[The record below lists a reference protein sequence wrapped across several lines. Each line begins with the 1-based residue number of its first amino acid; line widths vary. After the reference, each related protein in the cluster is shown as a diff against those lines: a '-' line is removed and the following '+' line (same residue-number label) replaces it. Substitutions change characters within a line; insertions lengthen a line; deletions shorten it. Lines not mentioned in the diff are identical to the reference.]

1 MVHAKN
7 LFPIGRVV
15 KSHGIKGKMK
25 VEYYGMDLQGLS
37 LYREIFIKD
46 EKGKPEVYEI
56 LEAIPQPPRLIL
68 RLKGI
73 EKIEEVEPLTGREIF
88 VNRDALLELEEGEYY
103 WADILGIEVE
113 TAEGKRI
120 GKVKEIFPT
129 GANDVYVVEGK
140 RGEILLPATEEVI
153 QSIDLKR
160 RMMKVI
166 RKEGLWEDE
175 DEV

>member
-1 MVHAKN
+1 MEKN

-15 KSHGIKGKMK
+15 KPHGVKGKVK
-25 VEYYGMDLQGLS
+25 AEYYGVDLRKLS
-37 LYREIFIKD
+37 LYREIFIED
-46 EKGKPEVYEI
+46 EKGDPKAYEI

-68 RLKGI
+68 QLKGI
-73 EKIEEVEPLTGREIF
+73 EKIEEAESLTGREIF
-88 VNRDALLELEEGEYY
+88 VKREALRELEEGEYY
-103 WADILGIEVE
+103 WVDILGVAVE
-113 TAEGKRI
+113 TQEGKRI
-120 GKVKEIFPT
+120 GKVKDIFPT

-153 QSIDLKR
+153 RSIDIKKR
-160 RMMKVI
+160 VMKVV